1 MNYFFFAIFFLICK
15 KKISYKF
22 QNNFKFFFLLNL
34 YENTFKENNLINI
47 FDLFSETLSFYLSI
61 HEEFKL
67 NYDYEIIIYSKILI
81 F

>member
-61 HEEFKL
+61 HE
-67 NYDYEIIIYSKILI
+67 D
-81 F
+81 